1 MTGWSE
7 GALFSN
13 SRHSSKRK
21 ERRSDVYSWRKF
33 SNAYITQRAFWD
45 PAAMQWMLRIHWC
58 EQAFGAAPA

>member
-21 ERRSDVYSWRKF
+21 ERRSDVYSWLKF
-33 SNAYITQRAFWD
+33 S
-45 PAAMQWMLRIHWC
+45 AALGNPNGRRISI
-58 EQAFGAAPA
+58 QLFF